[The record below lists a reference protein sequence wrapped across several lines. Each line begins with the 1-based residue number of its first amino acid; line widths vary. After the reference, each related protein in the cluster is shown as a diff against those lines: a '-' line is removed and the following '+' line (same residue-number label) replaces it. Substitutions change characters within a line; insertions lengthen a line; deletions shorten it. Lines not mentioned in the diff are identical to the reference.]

1 MQSAKSSLNKTR
13 ILVLHRRGDRARISG
28 GAENL
33 TYAHTV
39 PGHHA
44 GLTSREDGDSPQ
56 SRECLNKSVQ
66 LEENATVLSRAASVA
81 PELPAAVTLIRRL

>member
-1 MQSAKSSLNKTR
+1 MQSGQSLLNNTR
-13 ILVLHRRGDRARISG
+13 IPVLHRRGDKAKISG

-33 TYAHTV
+33 TYAHAE
-39 PGHHA
+39 PGLHP
-44 GLTSREDGDSPQ
+44 GLTSREDCDSPQ

-81 PELPAAVTLIRRL
+81 PELAAAVTPIRRI